1 MQGQDTVSLTEA
13 AWAALQA
20 RLPAD
25 LPELA
30 RQTKA
35 LQRARGVPDAPT
47 LLRLALLRGPGGL
60 TLKATAAWAC
70 LQKMARLSAPALHDR
85 LHQAVDFFKAVAGR
99 LLDAP
104 PVAAAPR
111 CAGRH
116 LRIADGT
123 SISERGSQ
131 GTDWRVHGV
140 FDLGQGGFSHLE
152 LTDAHGAE
160 ALSRGA
166 PVAGELRIADRNFC
180 NAGELARY
188 LAEARD
194 GQADFI
200 VRMRW
205 RSLKLRR
212 DDGSAFD
219 VISFLQKIP
228 DGASAQDVWVHVEL
242 PYRRETMPLRLVAVR
257 LPADKAAAA
266 RKKLMRQASR
276 KQTTPDPR
284 SLVAAGF
291 VFVAT
296 TLPAEFTAADILA
309 LYRLRW
315 QIELAFK
322 RLKSLLH
329 IDRIPT
335 WTAPGGQS
343 WLFAHLIMALLC
355 DDLNQQFLAAS
366 PEEVLAA
373 GYTPSLWRVT
383 QLGAQ
388 ILLNALRGSL
398 NLNTFLNAGAEVHRT
413 LADPPRKRQKQ
424 ICYGALALT

>member
-1 MQGQDTVSLTEA
+1 MQSDVSSEA
-13 AWAALQA
+13 GWAALQA

-25 LPELA
+25 LADLA

-35 LQRARGVPDAPT
+35 MQRVRGIADALT

-60 TLKATAAWAC
+60 TLKATAAWAA
-70 LQKMARLSAPALHDR
+70 LTQMAHLSAPALHDR
-85 LHQAVDFFKAVAGR
+85 LHQAVDFLKGVTHR
-99 LLDAP
+99 LLDP
-104 PVAAAPR
+104 PSAESGQLW
-111 CAGRH
+111 AGRH

-152 LTDAHGAE
+152 LTDVHGAE
-160 ALSRGA
+160 ALSRGT
-166 PVAGELRIADRNFC
+166 PIAGEVRIADRNFC

-188 LAEARD
+188 LAEAEA

-205 RSLKLRR
+205 RSLRLRR

-219 VISFLQKIP
+219 VIGFLQQIP
-228 DGASAQDVWVHVEL
+228 EGATAQDVRVHVAL
-242 PYRRETMPLRLVAVR
+242 PYQTRTMPLRLVAVR

-266 RKKLMRQASR
+266 RKRLMRQASR

-296 TLPAEFTAADILA
+296 TLPVTFTAADILA
-309 LYRLRW
+309 IYRLRW

-335 WTAPGGQS
+335 WTERGGQS

-355 DDLNQQFLAAS
+355 DDLNQDFLAAS
-366 PEEVLAA
+366 PQEVLAA
-373 GYTPSLWRVT
+373 GYTPSLWRLT

-388 ILLNALRGSL
+388 ILRNTLLGSL
-398 NLNTFLNAGAEVHRT
+398 NLNDFLNAGAELHRT
-413 LADPPRKRQKQ
+413 LADPPRKRKRQV
-424 ICYGALALT
+424 CYGLRP